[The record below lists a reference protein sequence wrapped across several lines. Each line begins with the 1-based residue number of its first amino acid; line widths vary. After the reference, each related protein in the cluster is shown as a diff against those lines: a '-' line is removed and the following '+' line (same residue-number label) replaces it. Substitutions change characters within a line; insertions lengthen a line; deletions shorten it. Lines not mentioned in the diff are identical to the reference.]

1 MSDKWALDLKTRCGF
16 HSDDRALTNI
26 IVKTLT
32 SVTLM
37 KMTTDHNHGDESASG
52 VGRSIMMMKM
62 MLMINNDNDDDD
74 ND

>member
-1 MSDKWALDLKTRCGF
+1 MSDKWALDLKSRCGF

-52 VGRSIMMMKM
+52 RSLIM